1 MLVETTIITLALYLS
16 GCSNLNTKGK
26 LIQAKSTSCKPEG
39 PIGEAL
45 EEAIKKFKKS
55 RADKDISEHASISHS
70 WWVSV
75 HTNEKLYKAREKLE
89 KENEIKFYDSLALKD
104 PNRIPSNFNVSTS
117 TKVIP
122 IIQVKF
128 AENTFLNNYCE
139 NNKSTDGLSFQT
151 NFHSWGD
158 EIVIQKY
165 IGKATLKLYSIW
177 DKKKYTENG
186 VTYPLHI
193 LYVNDKKYIGK
204 RNGLRDAEK
213 EGKIFYKIRLDNK
226 KYSGD
231 NEFFV
236 WQFINI
242 KNTEERY
249 EILYKN
255 DPTFNIN

>member
-1 MLVETTIITLALYLS
+1 MLVETTIVTLALYLS

-26 LIQAKSTSCKPEG
+26 LIKAKSTSCKPEG

-55 RADKDISEHASISHS
+55 REDKNRSKRASISYS
-70 WWVSV
+70 WWNSV
-75 HTNEKLYKAREKLE
+75 HANEKLYKAREKLE
-89 KENEIKFYDSLALKD
+89 KESEIKFYDPLGLYDSDRNPRHFKA
-104 PNRIPSNFNVSTS
+104 TS
-117 TKVIP
+117 FKAIK
-122 IIQVKF
+122 IINVKF
-128 AENTFLNNYCE
+128 ADNTFLNNYCE
-139 NNKSTDGLSFQT
+139 NNKPANGLSFQT
-151 NFHSWGD
+151 NFDPLND

-177 DKKKYTENG
+177 GRKKFTENG
-186 VTYPLHI
+186 ITYPRHI
-193 LYVNDKKYIGK
+193 LYVTDKKYIDK
-204 RNGLRDAEK
+204 TNGLRDAEK

-231 NEFFV
+231 REFFV

-249 EILYKN
+249 EILYEN